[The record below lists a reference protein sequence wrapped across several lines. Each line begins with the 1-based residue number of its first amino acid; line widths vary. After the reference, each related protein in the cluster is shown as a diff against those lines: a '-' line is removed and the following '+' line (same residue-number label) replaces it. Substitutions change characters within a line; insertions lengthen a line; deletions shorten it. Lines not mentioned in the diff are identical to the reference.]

1 MKNKQFLVVAISFLL
16 ITGLF
21 VTGMYLFKTEQ
32 EKNLSFIAK
41 EDFKLFVPEYSPRL
55 GTSSPKV
62 YVVEFLDPECESCR
76 EFYPFVK
83 QMLNDFEGQIQ
94 LVVRYAPFHPNSQFA
109 IKILE
114 AARKQGKYWEALE
127 TLLRFQPQWGSHH
140 DPKPELIWNYL
151 PEAGVDVEKIRV
163 DMNDPEIEKMIQKEM
178 EASQKLGVRATP
190 EFFVNGKRLETFGPD
205 YLRALID
212 SELQRKP

>member
-1 MKNKQFLVVAISFLL
+1 
-16 ITGLF
+16 
-21 VTGMYLFKTEQ
+21 
-32 EKNLSFIAK
+32 
-41 EDFKLFVPEYSPRL
+41 
-55 GTSSPKV
+55 
-62 YVVEFLDPECESCR
+62 
-76 EFYPFVK
+76 
-83 QMLNDFEGQIQ
+83 MLNDFEGQIQ

-163 DMNDPEIEKMIQKEM
+163 DMNDPEIEKMIKKKW
-178 EASQKLGVRATP
+178 KLRKSLACVP
-190 EFFVNGKRLETFGPD
+190 
-205 YLRALID
+205 
-212 SELQRKP
+212 LQSFL